1 MTHRY
6 IRLIAVTL
14 AIMAF
19 SAPIFFCKGVT
30 VWLRNLIGG
39 DVPLVVEI

>member
-19 SAPIFFCKGVT
+19 SAPIFCKGVT
-30 VWLRNLIGG
+30 VWLRI
-39 DVPLVVEI
+39 